1 MIRSG
6 VSMILQD
13 TKLRLCQIQICFFC
27 PPRCQKQLE
36 QIGQKIQKA
45 RPACHSV
52 HDLKVGLITV
62 DTGTELTCRL
72 VPQMF
77 GYPCRRSRHYRI
89 TWDPQRL
96 AWSLAAWPSTLV
108 HASQKIGFLTCL
120 SIWRLCVWLRT
131 GSSKNW
137 SRWFCFHPQLCQL
150 YRPALFL
157 SVILRKTL
165 SSVKRIWPGLTVSL
179 MIVRSQHYWCWKVNY
194 ALPFFLDFECDV
206 AGIRRLT
213 WHATGPN
220 LKDQSSSRCPRTR
233 SRGRGWRTK
242 THTGQPWQE
251 KWIFGFSSASQVS
264 PWFATIWKTWGKLE
278 TNFVMWGQRKSR
290 GWSLP
295 ARASSHLV
303 FRVRLRVLLQKW
315 SGPWTLW
322 KHH

>member
-1 MIRSG
+1 
-6 VSMILQD
+6 
-13 TKLRLCQIQICFFC
+13 
-27 PPRCQKQLE
+27 
-36 QIGQKIQKA
+36 
-45 RPACHSV
+45 
-52 HDLKVGLITV
+52 
-62 DTGTELTCRL
+62 
-72 VPQMF
+72 MF

-120 SIWRLCVWLRT
+120 LIWRLCVWLRT

-157 SVILRKTL
+157 SVIPRKTL

-242 THTGQPWQE
+242 TQKNGSLASRQPNRFRHGLPQYEKHEGNLKLILSCEVRGKAEDGHCPREPPHTWFSVCAFVCCCESGQGPGH
-251 KWIFGFSSASQVS
+251 FGNSIKEACF
-264 PWFATIWKTWGKLE
+264 
-278 TNFVMWGQRKSR
+278 
-290 GWSLP
+290 
-295 ARASSHLV
+295 
-303 FRVRLRVLLQKW
+303 
-315 SGPWTLW
+315 
-322 KHH
+322 